1 MQSTVEKEFAQYD
14 QHNLWLP
21 IYQEVKNEAAERAI
35 DEDFSTSEAKKPVNR
50 NKNRYRDVSPYD
62 HSRVVLHRGETDYIN
77 ASLIEVT
84 EANRHYILAQ
94 GPLEHTSGHF
104 WQMVW
109 EHKSKAVIMLN
120 KLVENGYKKCH
131 PYYPQSGLEEEIEYE
146 DVGLKV
152 LLLDE
157 SYLNYYTVRKIELE
171 DMESGDT
178 REVLHYNYITW
189 PDFGVPSSPHVF
201 LNFLMVVRETG
212 ALDADVG
219 PPVVHCS
226 AGIGRSGTF
235 CLVDSCLV
243 IVEKNQDLNAVDLR
257 QLLLKMRTCRMGL
270 IQTPDQLR
278 FSYLAIIEGGHRI
291 LANEDSTL
299 SVLEG
304 YMQEPSKEAMP
315 PAPPTRTTS
324 LSPSHGHAGRAP
336 PPLPP
341 RTGLPTI
348 KADGIDRSAD
358 FEMSDSDSLID
369 EDDDDNE
376 EFNLSESE
384 ADDEDDFMDMKEIL
398 KNKKEDRVNG
408 LEEEIRTE
416 PPHEEKIPY
425 VEEQNNT
432 SGYEIRRRNREE
444 RAKKTRDQVDRMRQK
459 QRDNEMW
466 KNRRSYLQPVA
477 IGLSILL
484 GGLLLYRYY
493 WSTY

>member
-14 QHNLWLP
+14 QHNLWQP

-62 HSRVVLHRGETDYIN
+62 HSRVVLHRGDTDYIN

-131 PYYPQSGLEEEIEYE
+131 PYFPQSGLEEEIEYE
-146 DVGLKV
+146 EVGLKV
-152 LLLDE
+152 SLLDE
-157 SYLNYYTVRKIELE
+157 SYLNYYIVRKIELE
-171 DMESGDT
+171 EIESGDT

-212 ALDADVG
+212 SLDADVG

-243 IVEKNQDLNAVDLR
+243 IVEKSQDLNSVNLR

-270 IQTPDQLR
+270 IQTADQLR
-278 FSYLAIIEGGHRI
+278 FSYMAIIEGGHRI
-291 LANEDSTL
+291 LANDDSTL

-304 YMQEPSKEAMP
+304 YMQDKSVLP
-315 PAPPTRTTS
+315 PPPPTRTTS
-324 LSPSHGHAGRAP
+324 LSPSHGHRGEAP

-341 RTGLPTI
+341 RTGLPMDM
-348 KADGIDRSAD
+348 ADGLDKSQD
-358 FEMSDSDSLID
+358 FELSDSDSLVD

-376 EFNLSESE
+376 DLSESE
-384 ADDEDDFMDMKEIL
+384 AEDEDDFVDMRNLQPEKR
-398 KNKKEDRVNG
+398 EDRVNCID
-408 LEEEIRTE
+408 EDIRTE
-416 PPHEEKIPY
+416 PPHEEIIHT
-425 VEEQNNT
+425 EDQNNT

-444 RAKKTRDQVDRMRQK
+444 RSKKTREQVEKMRQK
-459 QRDNEMW
+459 QKDNDMR
-466 KNRRSYLQPVA
+466 KSRRSYFQPVA

-484 GGLLLYRYY
+484 GGLLIYRYY
-493 WSTY
+493 WSSY